1 MKALILAGGFGTRLR
16 PLSCTRPKLMFPI
29 VNRELLD
36 WTLENLSKS
45 GVDRVIL
52 AVNHMAEALERSFR
66 YSRHGM
72 EIVYSR
78 ESRPLGTGGPIKNAE
93 GFLIEDGEPFF
104 VLNGDVFSDVDY
116 GKLYKF
122 HEDSGATVT
131 IALYEVEDPSRFGV
145 VELNEKG
152 QVMRFIE
159 KPKPEEAPSK
169 LVNAGVYVLNPSI
182 LKSIP
187 DGRKV
192 STEIDVFPGL
202 AHEGSLY
209 GYRFDGFWVD
219 IGVPEDFFLAN
230 RMMLD
235 RLAADKPLV
244 EKNVAVHETAMI
256 IAPSAVGEASKVA
269 EDAAIGPYAV
279 VGRDVEVGKGSR
291 IDGSIIFQD
300 TIVEGF
306 ASIRGA
312 IVGEGA
318 IIGRWVKVEEGCIIG
333 DHAIIHDNVTL
344 TKNVEICP
352 FREVSSSVLEPGKVM

>member
-16 PLSCTRPKLMFPI
+16 PLSCTRPKLMFPV
-29 VNRELLD
+29 VNRDLLD
-36 WTLENLSKS
+36 WTLERLSRS

-66 YSRHGM
+66 YSRYGM

-104 VLNGDVFSDVDY
+104 VLNGDVFSDLDY
-116 GKLYKF
+116 GKLYELHK
-122 HEDSGATVT
+122 DSDATAT
-131 IALYEVEDPSRFGV
+131 IALCEVEDPSRFGV
-145 VELNEKG
+145 VELSEKS
-152 QVMRFIE
+152 QVMKFVE

-169 LVNAGVYVLNPSI
+169 LVNAGVYVLNPGV
-182 LKSIP
+182 LKIIP
-187 DGRKV
+187 YGRKV
-192 STEIDVFPGL
+192 STEREVFPVF
-202 AHEGSLY
+202 AREGSLY
-209 GYRFDGFWVD
+209 GYRFDGLWID

-235 RLAADKPLV
+235 RLAADNPLM
-244 EKNVAVHETAMI
+244 EKKVNVHKKAKVA
-256 IAPSAVGEASKVA
+256 ALSAVGEGSKVA
-269 EDAAIGPYAV
+269 EDAVIGPYTV
-279 VGRDVEVGKGSR
+279 VGRNVEVGKGSR

-300 TIVEGF
+300 TVVESF

-318 IIGRWVKVEEGCIIG
+318 IIGRWVKIEEGCIIG

-352 FREVSSSVLEPGKVM
+352 FKEVSSSVLEPGKVM

>member
-16 PLSCTRPKLMFPI
+16 PLSCTRPKLMFPV
-29 VNRELLD
+29 VNRDLLD
-36 WTLENLSKS
+36 WTLERLAKS

-52 AVNHMAEALERSFR
+52 AVNHMAEALERAFR
-66 YSRHGM
+66 YSRYGI

-116 GKLYKF
+116 GKIYRF
-122 HEDSGATVT
+122 HEDSGATAT
-131 IALYEVEDPSRFGV
+131 IALCEVEDPSRFGV
-145 VELNEKG
+145 VELSEKRR
-152 QVMRFIE
+152 VVRFVE
-159 KPKPEEAPSK
+159 KPKPGEAPSR

-182 LKSIP
+182 LNSIP
-187 DGRKV
+187 HGRKV
-192 STEIDVFPGL
+192 STERDIFPVL
-202 AHEGSLY
+202 ARGGSLC
-209 GYRFDGFWVD
+209 GYRFDGLWVD
-219 IGVPEDFFLAN
+219 IGLPEDFVLAN

-244 EKNVAVHETAMI
+244 EKNVKVHKTAEV
-256 IAPSAVGEASKVA
+256 IAPSAVGESSEVA
-269 EDAAIGPYAV
+269 EDAVIGPYTV

-291 IDGSIIFQD
+291 IDGSIVFQD
-300 TIVEGF
+300 VIIESF

-318 IIGRWVKVEEGCIIG
+318 IIGRWVKIEEGCIVG

-352 FREVSSSVLEPGKVM
+352 FKEVSSSVLEPGKVM

>member
-1 MKALILAGGFGTRLR
+1 MRALILAGGFGTRLR
-16 PLSCTRPKLMFPI
+16 PLSCTRPKLMFPV
-29 VNRELLD
+29 VNRNLLD
-36 WTLENLSKS
+36 WTLERLSKS

-66 YSRHGM
+66 YSRYGM

-93 GFLIEDGEPFF
+93 GFLIEGGEPFF

-116 GKLYKF
+116 GGVYEF
-122 HEDSGATVT
+122 HEDSGATAT
-131 IALYEVEDPSRFGV
+131 IALCEVEDPSRFGV
-145 VELNEKG
+145 VELSEKN

-159 KPKPEEAPSK
+159 KPKPEEAPSR
-169 LVNAGVYVLNPSI
+169 LVNAGVYVLNPSV
-182 LKSIP
+182 LNSIP
-187 DGRKV
+187 HGRKV
-192 STEIDVFPGL
+192 SIERDVFPGL

-209 GYRFDGFWVD
+209 GYRFDGLWID

-235 RLAADKPLV
+235 RLAADKPLL
-244 EKNVAVHETAMI
+244 EKNVDVHETAVV
-256 IAPSAVGEASKVA
+256 IAPSTVGEGSKVA
-269 EDAAIGPYAV
+269 EDAVIGPYTV
-279 VGRDVEVGKGSR
+279 VGRGVEVGKGSR
-291 IDGSIIFQD
+291 IVGSIVFQD
-300 TIVEGF
+300 TIVENF
-306 ASIRGA
+306 SSIRGA

-318 IIGRWVKVEEGCIIG
+318 IVGRWVKMEEGCIIG

-344 TKNVEICP
+344 TKNVEVCP